1 MHRALQDRE
10 QHRADLEPFPAPGTS
25 ISQPQAEPCQLKR
38 EGGVGVKGK
47 GALGSK
53 VPRGGQQSRET
64 ARFLQSSAGEQVAF
78 PLRKL
83 RPFPRA
89 GNGPASIK
97 HNW

>member
-1 MHRALQDRE
+1 MPQALQDRE

-47 GALGSK
+47 GALESK

-97 HNW
+97 HN

>member
-1 MHRALQDRE
+1 MPQALQDRE

-53 VPRGGQQSRET
+53 VPRGGQQSRDSEVSPKQRRGT
-64 ARFLQSSAGEQVAF
+64 SGFPTEEAQALPQSG
-78 PLRKL
+78 
-83 RPFPRA
+83 
-89 GNGPASIK
+89 
-97 HNW
+97 